1 MPGVGMILSAHQPAY
16 LPWLGYLHRIA
27 VSDHFVILDHVQF
40 EKNSFSNRN
49 RINLGGKETWLTVP
63 VHLKGHMLSTIRD
76 IHIVQNTTWAKKHL
90 KSIIQ
95 AYHKCP
101 FFDQH
106 KDFFESVYSKKWRF
120 LYDLNHALL
129 LYLFDQF
136 AIKTPLTMLSAIP
149 LESKKQDL
157 ILDLCQI
164 FSAKTFLFGPNGL
177 NYVDKNKFRAKGIK
191 PVFYKYQTPLYK
203 NFSNVFIPNLS
214 CIDLLFNYPTDEL
227 PEFLMA
233 GAEELR

>member
-1 MPGVGMILSAHQPAY
+1 MFGIRIILSAHQPAY

-27 VSDHFVILDHVQF
+27 VSDHFVILDNQF

-49 RINLGGKETWLTVP
+49 RINLVGKETWLTFQSI
-63 VHLKGHMLSTIRD
+63 KGHTLTTVRD
-76 IHIVQNTTWAKKHL
+76 IHCPKHKLGKNIL

-95 AYHKCP
+95 AYQNCP

-106 KDFFESVYSKKWRF
+106 KDFQSVYSTKWRF
-120 LYDLNHALL
+120 LCELNHALL

-136 AIKTPLTMLSAIP
+136 AIKTPLTMLSAIS
-149 LESKKQDL
+149 LDSKKQDL

-164 FSAKTFLFGPNGL
+164 FSAKTFLFGTHGL
-177 NYVDKNKFRAKGIK
+177 NSVDKQKFRARGIE

-203 NFSNVFIPNLS
+203 NFSNIFIPNLS
-214 CIDLLFNYPTDEL
+214 CIDLFNYPTDEL
-227 PEFLMA
+227 P
-233 GAEELR
+233 GA